1 MRLSLNFDLLGFN
14 ERRVSEGGNPWAVVK
29 RFVGGSLVLF
39 ALIGSSVAFSQ
50 SSEGPQ
56 EMPKPTFKTTSSLF
70 QEWTF
75 NNDQVDSAPPGFS
88 SETVGEG
95 STGTWLV
102 QTDPSAPSRP
112 QAIILKPGCQQESC
126 YHLLLADG
134 TNVEYVDLS
143 VRMKMVL
150 GASAGKAGLVFG
162 AKDSR
167 NFYAVVVTPETNT
180 LEGFLVRDAQPTS
193 LGEATVE
200 PTKSDWHFL
209 RIRRSTMMSHDLI
222 EVYFDNHLILSLSDS
237 TLREGQVGLVTLGQ
251 GAFAFDNLKAMEL
264 LTERPLSRPPA
275 Y

>member
-1 MRLSLNFDLLGFN
+1 MRLSLNFDLLGVN
-14 ERRVSEGGNPWAVVK
+14 ERRVSERGNPWAVVK

-162 AKDSR
+162 GKR
-167 NFYAVVVTPETNT
+167 
-180 LEGFLVRDAQPTS
+180 
-193 LGEATVE
+193 
-200 PTKSDWHFL
+200 
-209 RIRRSTMMSHDLI
+209 
-222 EVYFDNHLILSLSDS
+222 
-237 TLREGQVGLVTLGQ
+237 
-251 GAFAFDNLKAMEL
+251 
-264 LTERPLSRPPA
+264 
-275 Y
+275 

>member
-1 MRLSLNFDLLGFN
+1 L
-14 ERRVSEGGNPWAVVK
+14 
-29 RFVGGSLVLF
+29 
-39 ALIGSSVAFSQ
+39 
-50 SSEGPQ
+50 GPQ
-56 EMPKPTFKTTSSLF
+56 
-70 QEWTF
+70 QEKL
-75 NNDQVDSAPPGFS
+75 
-88 SETVGEG
+88 G
-95 STGTWLV
+95 SCL
-102 QTDPSAPSRP
+102 
-112 QAIILKPGCQQESC
+112 
-126 YHLLLADG
+126 
-134 TNVEYVDLS
+134 
-143 VRMKMVL
+143 
-150 GASAGKAGLVFG
+150 G

-251 GAFAFDNLKAMEL
+251 GTWGQGTFAFDNLKAMEL
-264 LTERPLSRPPA
+264 LTERPVSRPPA